1 MRHKDTMIR
10 EVLMGKTSRRKKKN
24 NFKELLKKYL
34 DIKGLDIV
42 ILLSSG
48 AEVELN
54 KNRVLVNNEIVTF
67 DKGNRETRIP
77 LSEIKSVELYA
88 A

>member
-1 MRHKDTMIR
+1 
-10 EVLMGKTSRRKKKN
+10 MGKTSRRKKNN
-24 NFKELLKKYL
+24 NFKDLLRKYL

-48 AEVELN
+48 VEVELN
-54 KNRVLVNNEIVTF
+54 KNRLLVNNEIVTF
-67 DKGNRETRIP
+67 DKGNKETRIP
-77 LSEIKSVELYA
+77 LSDIKSVELYA